1 VISKRIASEATPPH
15 GPGGAVARL
24 LRRLRRGERGQS
36 LVELSFM
43 LPLLLAIVFA
53 VIEFGFVL
61 SDQIALVHAA
71 EDAARAGTAPG
82 CLANAACAQSAAQ
95 TQAALAITDI
105 KRCSAPTTTVPAPS
119 GTPQQ
124 LSVTISCTYNP
135 VTPLGALLVG
145 FFGNALNTHF
155 TLTYTSTMRVAQ

>member
-1 VISKRIASEATPPH
+1 MSMRIDPGNTPLH
-15 GPGGAVARL
+15 APGVAVGRL
-24 LRRLRRGERGQS
+24 LRRLRRGEHGQS
-36 LVELSFM
+36 LVELSLM

-53 VIEFGFVL
+53 VIEFGFVI
-61 SDQIALVHAA
+61 SNQIALVHAA

-82 CLANAACAQSAAQ
+82 CLASAACAQSAAQ

-105 KRCSAPTTTVPAPS
+105 KRCSAPSTTVPAPS